1 MLNSNIS
8 GIFSHKYTKIKVYAV
23 DDLPLQKMLNIQNE
37 VILINTVFNENRN
50 HYYHEK
56 VLHCLYK

>member
-8 GIFSHKYTKIKVYAV
+8 GILSHKYTKIKVYAV
-23 DDLPLQKMLNIQNE
+23 DDLPLQKMLNIQNAA
-37 VILINTVFNENRN
+37 ILINTVFHENRN

-56 VLHCLYK
+56 VLDCLYK